1 MRKPAYPSI
10 VEARKAAEAREG
22 SLREAVKMGLK
33 MKRDLENK
41 KNDRAQ
47 AEDLSH
53 AARDVL
59 AERRRQIDEE
69 NFRAADDDN
78 YVNGSLAA
86 AASCYAMAAA
96 RKNCLGW
103 EPVGW
108 PWHYSW
114 WKPTTARRDLV
125 KAGALIIAEIERL
138 DRLSAPSEG
147 AE

>member
-1 MRKPAYPSI
+1 
-10 VEARKAAEAREG
+10 
-22 SLREAVKMGLK
+22 